1 MKNLP
6 FLAQR
11 MFNTPLAITPGKAEI
26 VMAAL
31 ADRFGIA
38 KLFRADG
45 QMVNLADGGSCS
57 SIGAGDEFGGAKDST
72 PRGYEVAG
80 GVAIIPVQGT
90 LVQKLGTLRPYSGMT
105 GYDGIRANLSM
116 ALNDDA
122 VRAIALDI
130 DSPGGEV
137 AGCFDLVDAIYR
149 SRGDKPI
156 HAILSESA
164 YSAAYAVA
172 SACDKIYVPRTGGT
186 GSVGV
191 ICMHVD
197 FSKALTASGIA
208 VTMIHYGARKADGH
222 SEIPLSKEALDHYQS
237 DIDAMGELFVETVA
251 RNRGMSASAVRNT
264 EAGTF
269 LGAAGVK
276 IGFADAVM
284 APDEA
289 FRSLLSELGQ

>member
-11 MFNTPLAITPGKAEI
+11 LFNTPLAITPGKAEI

-45 QMVNLADGGSCS
+45 GMVVLADGGSCS
-57 SIGAGDEFGGAKDST
+57 SIGAGDEFGGQKEYQ
-72 PRGYEVAG
+72 RYYEVAA

-90 LVQKLGTLRPYSGMT
+90 LVQKLGSMRPYSGMT

-116 ALNDDA
+116 ALNDDT
-122 VRAIALDI
+122 VRAIAFDI

-137 AGCFDLVDAIYR
+137 AGCFDLVDDIYR
-149 SRGDKPI
+149 ARGDKPI

-197 FSKALTASGIA
+197 FSKALGAAGIA

-222 SEIPLSKEALDHYQS
+222 SEIPLTKEALAHFQADV
-237 DIDAMGELFVETVA
+237 DTMGELFCDTVA
-251 RNRGMSASAVRNT
+251 RNRGIAASKVRAT
-264 EAGTF
+264 EAGTYM
-269 LGAAGVK
+269 GAAGVQ
-276 IGFADAVM
+276 IGFADAV
-284 APDEA
+284 ASPDQA
-289 FRSLLSELGQ
+289 FQSLLAELG

>member
-1 MKNLP
+1 
-6 FLAQR
+6 

-31 ADRFGIA
+31 ADRFGVS
-38 KLFRADG
+38 KLFRANG
-45 QMVNLADGGSCS
+45 QMVPM
-57 SIGAGDEFGGAKDST
+57 AGDDGDHEFRGDFDGQKDS
-72 PRGYEVAG
+72 PARGYDVAS
-80 GVAIIPVQGT
+80 GVAIIQVQGT

-105 GYDGIRANLSM
+105 GYDSIRANVSM
-116 ALNDDA
+116 ALVDPD
-122 VRAIALDI
+122 VHAIVLDI

-137 AGCFDLVDAIYR
+137 SGCFDVVDAIYR
-149 SRGDKPI
+149 ARGAKPI

-164 YSAAYAVA
+164 YSAAYAIA

-197 FSKALTASGIA
+197 FSKALTAAGIA

-222 SEIPLSKEALDHYQS
+222 AEIPLSKEALTKYQG
-237 DIDAMGELFVETVA
+237 DIDTMGRLFDTTVA
-251 RNRGMSASAVRNT
+251 RNRGMSVADVRGA

-269 LGAAGVK
+269 MGAEGVK

-289 FRSLLSELGQ
+289 FQSLLNELGQ